1 MIEVKGLYKAFG
13 DKEILKNISVYFE
26 AGKTNLIIGASG
38 SGKST
43 LARCLIGLVKPDQG
57 EVLYGGKDFLTMTM
71 SEKKEVR
78 REVGFLFQ
86 GSALF
91 DFMTVA
97 ENVRF
102 PLDMLTNMTI
112 AEKKQRVDQVLE
124 RVELSH
130 AHKLLP
136 AELSGGMK
144 KRVGI
149 ARAISSRP
157 KYLFCDEPNSGLDPL
172 TSIVIDK
179 LIHELTIE
187 YNTTTMI
194 ITHDMNSVL
203 EIGEHILFIHQ
214 GEKAWEGDKN
224 EILETESEVVLD
236 FVYASEFMKK
246 ARK

>member
-1 MIEVKGLYKAFG
+1 MIEVNGLHKSFG
-13 DKEILKNISVYFE
+13 DKEILKKVSVVFE

-43 LARCLIGLVKPDQG
+43 LARCLIGLVEPEKG
-57 EVLYGGKDFLTMTM
+57 EVLYSGQDFLKM
-71 SEKKEVR
+71 SHKEKKDIR
-78 REVGFLFQ
+78 RDVGFLFQ

-102 PLDMLTNMTI
+102 PLDMLTNMTMT
-112 AEKKQRVDQVLE
+112 EKRIRVDEVLD

-179 LIHELTIE
+179 LIHELTLE
-187 YNTTTMI
+187 YNTTTMV

-224 EILETESEVVLD
+224 EILETNSEVVLD

-246 ARK
+246 ARM

>member
-1 MIEVKGLYKAFG
+1 MIEVNGLYKSFG
-13 DKEILKNISVYFE
+13 DKEILKNVSVVFE

-43 LARCLIGLVKPDQG
+43 LARCLIGLVEPEQG
-57 EVLYGGKDFLTMTM
+57 EVLYSGQDFVKM
-71 SEKKEVR
+71 SHKEKKDIR
-78 REVGFLFQ
+78 RDVGFLFQ

-102 PLDMLTNMTI
+102 PLDMLTNMSM
-112 AEKKQRVDQVLE
+112 AEKRIRVDEVLD

-179 LIHELTIE
+179 LIHELTLE

-224 EILETESEVVLD
+224 EILETNSEFVLD